1 MPCRTLVG
9 VIAGLALLT
18 LGFQTDV
25 NAAFAQNSL
34 NNYAQTPQQAPT
46 LGANR
51 GLPQAPNEVG
61 RGPDEAGNPRLLPP
75 RAIIS
80 SLAGRGYRNVVI
92 KRVRG
97 DSYIAEAEGSE
108 GGRVLIVID
117 GHTTEITGLRQ
128 LGWARPPR
136 QWDNDSWVPP
146 RPWSGPRW

>member
-1 MPCRTLVG
+1 M
-9 VIAGLALLT
+9 
-18 LGFQTDV
+18 
-25 NAAFAQNSL
+25 
-34 NNYAQTPQQAPT
+34 
-46 LGANR
+46 
-51 GLPQAPNEVG
+51 
-61 RGPDEAGNPRLLPP
+61 AGNPRLLPP

-80 SLAGRGYRNVVI
+80 SLAGRGYHNVVI